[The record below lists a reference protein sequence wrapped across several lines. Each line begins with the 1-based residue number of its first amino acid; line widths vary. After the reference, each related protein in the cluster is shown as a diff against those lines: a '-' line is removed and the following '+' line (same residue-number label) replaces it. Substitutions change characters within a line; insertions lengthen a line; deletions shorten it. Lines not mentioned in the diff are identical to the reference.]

1 VFVLVALI
9 NHKHQTSNNKQQ
21 KERNETKRNETKN
34 DTRMKL
40 VACSSA
46 KLLLL
51 SAMVSTV
58 AVMMTTAPMTVS
70 GQITRQ
76 ECTDTFGGTIV
87 GDIGNGAIFSP
98 NYRCEQSN
106 EPPIDVVVPA
116 EGEPIASEGEV
127 CCPSATTSSDSFPPP
142 SNGGDGTITDT
153 DRPEVTRDECTG
165 EDINGVVQ
173 GDIGDGA
180 TRRDD
185 YICESNG
192 QPPVANIVPAEGEP
206 IAIEGEV
213 CCGTS
218 NATGASTT
226 TEPTASPTPLPPVAT
241 SEPPSSAPSYF
252 HQSTLGWT
260 AVTVMVMS
268 SSVASLI
275 NV

>member
-1 VFVLVALI
+1 MIA
-9 NHKHQTSNNKQQ
+9 S
-21 KERNETKRNETKN
+21 
-34 DTRMKL
+34 
-40 VACSSA
+40 SSA
-46 KLLLL
+46 QLMWLG
-51 SAMVSTV
+51 AMVSV
-58 AVMMTTAPMTVS
+58 AVAFVMTPTAPVMMVS
-70 GQITRQ
+70 AQVTRQ
-76 ECTDTFGGTIV
+76 ECTDTLGGTVV

-98 NYRCEQSN
+98 NYLCEQSN

-127 CCPSATTSSDSFPPP
+127 CCPPVTSL
-142 SNGGDGTITDT
+142 DGTLTTGT

-165 EDINGVVQ
+165 EDIDGVVV

-226 TEPTASPTPLPPVAT
+226 TEPPTASPTPLPPVET
-241 SEPPSSAPSYF
+241 IQPTSSAGSCF
-252 HQSTLGWT
+252 HQQSVLGWT
-260 AVTVMVMS
+260 AVTVMAMS
-268 SSVASLI
+268 SAIASLI
-275 NV
+275 

>member
-1 VFVLVALI
+1 
-9 NHKHQTSNNKQQ
+9 
-21 KERNETKRNETKN
+21 
-34 DTRMKL
+34 
-40 VACSSA
+40 
-46 KLLLL
+46 
-51 SAMVSTV
+51 
-58 AVMMTTAPMTVS
+58 MTVS

-106 EPPIDVVVPA
+106 EPPIDVVVPV

-127 CCPSATTSSDSFPPP
+127 CCPSANSFQPP
-142 SNGGDGTITDT
+142 SNGGDGTTT
-153 DRPEVTRDECTG
+153 GADRPEVTRDECTG

-192 QPPVANIVPAEGEP
+192 QPPVANIVPAEWEP

-218 NATGASTT
+218 NSTDASAT
-226 TEPTASPTPLPPVAT
+226 TEPTASPTPSPPVPT
-241 SEPPSSAPSYF
+241 SAPTSSARSYI
-252 HQSTLGWT
+252 HQSALGWT
-260 AVTVMVMS
+260 AVTVMFMS
-268 SSVASLI
+268 SAVASFI
-275 NV
+275 TV